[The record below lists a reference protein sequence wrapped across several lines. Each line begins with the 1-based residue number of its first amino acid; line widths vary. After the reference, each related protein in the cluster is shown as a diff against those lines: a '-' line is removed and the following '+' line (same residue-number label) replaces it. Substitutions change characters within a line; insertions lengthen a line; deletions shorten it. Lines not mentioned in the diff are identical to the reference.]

1 MMLSAG
7 TRLGPYE
14 IVAPLGAGGMGVVYR
29 ARDSRLHREV
39 AIKVIAEN
47 LAQDADAIR
56 RFEQETRAVAALSHP
71 NILALHDIGQ
81 AEVALTDR
89 TRPDGGASDASAAS
103 AASDSSGA
111 SAAANVRTA
120 AVPFAVT
127 ELLDGESLRARLTRT
142 PLTWRQAAAIARAI
156 ADGLAFAHG
165 RGIVHRDLKP
175 ENVFLTSDGRVK
187 ILDFGLAHAMRPL
200 SVAAS
205 NLPTVAV
212 TLPGAIVGTIGYA
225 SPEQIRGEA
234 AGPASDIFS
243 LGCIL
248 YEMVAG
254 RRAFEAPTAADTLA
268 SLLNGE
274 PPSLLSS
281 GSDRQVPLE
290 FERIVNHCLTKK
302 APDRLQSARALG
314 IALDALLS
322 DAAFLTPGTAAP
334 WITTPAP
341 GDVAAAY
348 IAGLAHAAPPASPAP
363 APAHSPSSSSS
374 SSRPSGSA
382 PASGSNAASMSTPT
396 PRVRASRSR
405 GRSLA
410 VLPFTTDDDSADAAY
425 LSDGITE
432 SLINSLAAIPKLR
445 VVPRSTVFRLKG
457 RDLDPLAAGA
467 ELDVKTLL
475 TGRIARRGEM
485 LTIQAELVDVA
496 HESQLWGHQYTR
508 NVADI
513 LTLQETI
520 AREISDALK
529 LKLSGTDKK
538 KLTKR
543 ATENTD
549 AYEDYLRAR
558 YFFNKYTP
566 DGFDQAVK
574 CCEAAITKDP
584 GYALAYAT
592 LADTYGSAAFFG
604 YVLPQ
609 EGVQKADAAARKAL
623 ELGPNLAEAHHALA
637 KESFFFRRDW
647 ATAERAFL
655 RALELNPRMADCRMY
670 YALML
675 IVLGRRDEALKQA
688 QQALD
693 DDPLSG
699 IVNTAMVLVHLF
711 TGQFDAGLTRAH
723 RALQLDPNLVLV
735 RQVLAFAYEQKE
747 EFDTAIDYGGP
758 LMAMAPG
765 VDPRPMLDKLRE
777 AWKTRG
783 KRGYWEERLQMLRDM
798 AARRYVPPFVW
809 AYVYTR
815 LDDFD
820 RAFEYLERAYTVSS
834 GMIVFMAI
842 DYAYAPLRSDP
853 RFDVLLR
860 KMGLPKIIS

>member
-1 MMLSAG
+1 MVLSAG

-71 NILALHDIGQ
+71 NILSLHDIGQ
-81 AEVALTDR
+81 IEVTLTDR
-89 TRPDGGASDASAAS
+89 TA
-103 AASDSSGA
+103 
-111 SAAANVRTA
+111 T
-120 AVPFAVT
+120 VPFAVT

-142 PLTWRQAAAIARAI
+142 PLAWRQAAAIARAI

-165 RGIVHRDLKP
+165 RGIIHRDLKP

-200 SVAAS
+200 SAS
-205 NLPTVAV
+205 ASSMPTVAA
-212 TLPGAIVGTIGYA
+212 TTPGAILGTIGYA
-225 SPEQIRGEA
+225 APEQIRGDA
-234 AGPASDIFS
+234 AGPAADIFS

-248 YEMVAG
+248 YEMAAG

-268 SLLNGE
+268 ALLHSE
-274 PPSLLSS
+274 PPALLSS
-281 GSDRQVPLE
+281 GSERHVPLE
-290 FERIVNHCLTKK
+290 FERIVGHCLEKK
-302 APDRLQSARALG
+302 VAERFQSARDLG

-322 DAAFLTPGTAAP
+322 DTSFVTPGGSASSASAP
-334 WITTPAP
+334 SP
-341 GDVAAAY
+341 GAVAAAY
-348 IAGLAHAAPPASPAP
+348 AAGLAHAAQLASDSRSPVSPSTAASSTAASPTISSSTAP
-363 APAHSPSSSSS
+363 AP
-374 SSRPSGSA
+374 GD
-382 PASGSNAASMSTPT
+382 TPT
-396 PRVRASRSR
+396 PRVRASRAR

-410 VLPFTTDDDSADAAY
+410 VLPFTTDETAADAAY

-457 RDLDPLAAGA
+457 RDLDPIAAGV

-508 NVADI
+508 NVTDI

-543 ATENTD
+543 STENTD

-566 DGFDQAVK
+566 DGFEQAVK
-574 CCEAAITKDP
+574 CCEAAIVKDP

-609 EGVQKADAAARKAL
+609 EGVAKAEAAARKAL
-623 ELGPNLAEAHHALA
+623 ELSPNLAEAHHALA

-647 ATAERAFL
+647 GTAERAFL
-655 RALELNPRMADCRMY
+655 RALELNPRSAECRMY

-675 IVLGRRDEALKQA
+675 VVLGRRDEALAHA

-711 TGQFDAGLTRAH
+711 TGSFDAGLTRAH

-747 EFDTAIDYGGP
+747 EFDTAIEFGGP

-765 VDPRPMLDKLRE
+765 VDPRPLLDQLRE

-783 KRGYWEERLQMLRDM
+783 KRGYWEQRLQMLRDM

-815 LDDFD
+815 LNDFD

-853 RFDVLLR
+853 RFDVLLK
-860 KMGLPKIIS
+860 KMGLPKIVS

>member
-1 MMLSAG
+1 
-7 TRLGPYE
+7 
-14 IVAPLGAGGMGVVYR
+14 
-29 ARDSRLHREV
+29 
-39 AIKVIAEN
+39 
-47 LAQDADAIR
+47 
-56 RFEQETRAVAALSHP
+56 
-71 NILALHDIGQ
+71 
-81 AEVALTDR
+81 
-89 TRPDGGASDASAAS
+89 
-103 AASDSSGA
+103 
-111 SAAANVRTA
+111 
-120 AVPFAVT
+120 
-127 ELLDGESLRARLTRT
+127 
-142 PLTWRQAAAIARAI
+142 
-156 ADGLAFAHG
+156 
-165 RGIVHRDLKP
+165 
-175 ENVFLTSDGRVK
+175 
-187 ILDFGLAHAMRPL
+187 MRPL
-200 SVAAS
+200 SVAES

-212 TLPGAIVGTIGYA
+212 TLPGAILGTIGYA
-225 SPEQIRGEA
+225 APEQIRGEG
-234 AGPASDIFS
+234 AGPPADIFS

-268 SLLNGE
+268 ALLHAE
-274 PPSLLSS
+274 PPALPSS
-281 GSDRQVPLE
+281 GSDHQVPLE
-290 FERIVNHCLTKK
+290 YERIVSHSLQKK
-302 APDRLQSARALG
+302 VADRIQSARAVG

-322 DAAFLTPGTAAP
+322 DATLITPGTAAAP

-348 IAGLAHAAPPASPAP
+348 IAGLHAARATSDPSQTSASASSPAASASAAARAQ
-363 APAHSPSSSSS
+363 AP
-374 SSRPSGSA
+374 RSGTT
-382 PASGSNAASMSTPT
+382 STPT
-396 PRVRASRSR
+396 PRARAARSR

-410 VLPFTTDDDSADAAY
+410 VLPFTTDDDSPDAAY

-457 RDLDPLAAGA
+457 RDLDPIAAGV

-475 TGRIARRGEM
+475 TGRIARRGET

-508 NVADI
+508 NMTDI
-513 LTLQETI
+513 ITLQETI
-520 AREISDALK
+520 AREISEALK
-529 LKLSGTDKK
+529 LKLSGNDKK
-538 KLTKR
+538 KLTKH
-543 ATENTD
+543 ATENTG

-566 DGFDQAVK
+566 DGFEQAVK
-574 CCEAAITKDP
+574 CCEAAIAKDP
-584 GYALAYAT
+584 QYALAYAT

-609 EGVQKADAAARKAL
+609 EGVQKAEAAARKAL

-655 RALELNPRMADCRMY
+655 RALELNPRIAECRMY

-675 IVLGRRDEALKQA
+675 IVLGRRDEALAQA

-699 IVNTAMVLVHLF
+699 IVNTAMVLVYLF
-711 TGQFDAGLTRAH
+711 TGAFDAGLTRAH
-723 RALQLDPNLVLV
+723 RALQLDPNLLLV

-747 EFDTAIDYGGP
+747 EFDAAIDFGGP
-758 LMAMAPG
+758 LMVMTPG
-765 VDPRPMLDKLRE
+765 IDPRPMLERLRE

-783 KRGYWEERLQMLRDM
+783 KQGYWEERLRILRDM

-815 LDDFD
+815 LNDFD

-853 RFDVLLR
+853 RFDALLR
-860 KMGLPKIIS
+860 KMGLPKIAS

>member
-1 MMLSAG
+1 MLLSAG

-81 AEVALTDR
+81 VEVTLTD
-89 TRPDGGASDASAAS
+89 S
-103 AASDSSGA
+103 
-111 SAAANVRTA
+111 TA

-234 AGPASDIFS
+234 AGAPSDIFS
-243 LGCIL
+243 LGCML

-268 SLLNGE
+268 ALLHGE
-274 PPSLLSS
+274 PPALAAS

-290 FERIVNHCLTKK
+290 FERIVNHCLQKK
-302 APDRLQSARALG
+302 AADRFQSARALG

-322 DAAFLTPGTAAP
+322 EAGFLTPGPAAP

-348 IAGLAHAAPPASPAP
+348 IAGLAHAAPPTPPASASGASSASSTSGASGASGTSPSRASASGASASGAP
-363 APAHSPSSSSS
+363 AA
-374 SSRPSGSA
+374 
-382 PASGSNAASMSTPT
+382 TPT
-396 PRVRASRSR
+396 PRARASRSR

-508 NVADI
+508 NVTDI

-543 ATENTD
+543 PTENTD

-566 DGFDQAVK
+566 DGFEHAVK
-574 CCEAAITKDP
+574 CCESAIEKDP

-609 EGVQKADAAARKAL
+609 EGVQKAEAAARKAL

-675 IVLGRRDEALKQA
+675 IVLGRRDEAMAHA

-699 IVNTAMVLVHLF
+699 IVNTAMVLVYLF
-711 TGQFDAGLTRAH
+711 TGAFDAGLTRAH

-853 RFDVLLR
+853 RFDALLR
-860 KMGLPKIIS
+860 KMGLPKLMS

>member
-1 MMLSAG
+1 MILSAG

-56 RFEQETRAVAALSHP
+56 RFEQETRAVAALTHP
-71 NILALHDIGQ
+71 NILSLHDIGQ
-81 AEVALTDR
+81 IEVTLTD
-89 TRPDGGASDASAAS
+89 
-103 AASDSSGA
+103 
-111 SAAANVRTA
+111 RTA

-142 PLTWRQAAAIARAI
+142 PLAWRQAAAIARAI

-187 ILDFGLAHAMRPL
+187 ILDFGLAYAMRPL
-200 SVAAS
+200 SAS
-205 NLPTVAV
+205 ASSLPTVAA
-212 TLPGAIVGTIGYA
+212 TTPGAILGTIGYA
-225 SPEQIRGEA
+225 APEQIRGDA
-234 AGPASDIFS
+234 AGPAADIFS

-248 YEMVAG
+248 YEMAAG

-268 SLLNGE
+268 ALLHTE
-274 PPSLLSS
+274 PPAIVSS
-281 GSDRQVPLE
+281 TSDRHVPFE
-290 FERIVNHCLTKK
+290 FERIVHHCLEKK
-302 APDRLQSARALG
+302 AAERFQSARDLG

-322 DAAFLTPGTAAP
+322 DTSFATPGSEPTRTAG
-334 WITTPAP
+334 TPSP

-348 IAGLAHAAPPASPAP
+348 VAGLASAAAAG
-363 APAHSPSSSSS
+363 AAD
-374 SSRPSGSA
+374 
-382 PASGSNAASMSTPT
+382 ASGGAGTGASRVRSSLAPGDTPT
-396 PRVRASRSR
+396 PRGRASRSR

-432 SLINSLAAIPKLR
+432 SLINSLASIPKLR

-457 RDLDPLAAGA
+457 RDLDPIAAGH

-485 LTIQAELVDVA
+485 LMIQAELVDVA

-508 NVADI
+508 NMTDLI
-513 LTLQETI
+513 TLQETI

-529 LKLSGTDKK
+529 LKLSGNDKK
-538 KLTKR
+538 KLTKHP
-543 ATENTD
+543 TENTD

-566 DGFDQAVK
+566 DGFDMAVK
-574 CCEAAITKDP
+574 CCEAAIAKDP
-584 GYALAYAT
+584 DYALAYAT

-604 YVLPQ
+604 YVLPT
-609 EGVQKADAAARKAL
+609 EGVEKAEGAARKAL
-623 ELGPNLAEAHHALA
+623 QLSPNLAEAHHALA

-655 RALELNPRMADCRMY
+655 RALELNPRMAECRMF

-675 IVLGRRDEALKQA
+675 IVLGRRDEALAQA

-699 IVNTAMVLVHLF
+699 LVNTGMVLVHLF
-711 TGQFDAGLTRAH
+711 TGAFDAGLTRAH

-747 EFDTAIDYGGP
+747 DFDTAIDFGGP

-765 VDPRPMLDKLRE
+765 VDARAILADLRE

-783 KRGYWEERLQMLRDM
+783 KRGYWEQRLQMLRDM

-815 LDDFD
+815 LNDFD

-853 RFDVLLR
+853 RFDALLR
-860 KMGLPKIIS
+860 KMGLPKIAN

>member
-1 MMLSAG
+1 MILSAG

-71 NILALHDIGQ
+71 NILSLHDIGQ
-81 AEVALTDR
+81 IEVTLTD
-89 TRPDGGASDASAAS
+89 
-103 AASDSSGA
+103 
-111 SAAANVRTA
+111 RTA

-142 PLTWRQAAAIARAI
+142 PLAWRQAVAIARAI

-165 RGIVHRDLKP
+165 RGIIHRDLKP

-200 SVAAS
+200 SVTAS
-205 NLPTVAV
+205 SMPTVAA
-212 TLPGAIVGTIGYA
+212 TTPGAILGTIGYA
-225 SPEQIRGEA
+225 APEQIRGDA
-234 AGPASDIFS
+234 AGPAADIFS

-248 YEMVAG
+248 YEMAAG

-268 SLLNGE
+268 ALLHSE
-274 PPSLLSS
+274 PPALLSS
-281 GSDRQVPLE
+281 GSDRHVPLE
-290 FERIVNHCLTKK
+290 FERIVHHCLEKK
-302 APDRLQSARALG
+302 VADRFQSARDLG

-322 DAAFLTPGTAAP
+322 DTSFVTPGGAAP
-334 WITTPAP
+334 HAPTPSP
-341 GDVAAAY
+341 GAVAAAY
-348 IAGLAHAAPPASPAP
+348 AAGLAHAAQLASDSQPPAAGSTPAP
-363 APAHSPSSSSS
+363 
-374 SSRPSGSA
+374 GD
-382 PASGSNAASMSTPT
+382 TPT
-396 PRVRASRSR
+396 PRGRGSRAR

-432 SLINSLAAIPKLR
+432 SLINSLSAIPKLR

-485 LTIQAELVDVA
+485 LMIQAELVDVA

-508 NVADI
+508 NMSDI
-513 LTLQETI
+513 LMLQETI

-529 LKLSGTDKK
+529 LKLSGNDKK
-538 KLTKR
+538 KLTKH
-543 ATENTD
+543 ATENTG

-566 DGFDQAVK
+566 EGFEQAVK
-574 CCEAAITKDP
+574 CCEAAIAKDP

-609 EGVQKADAAARKAL
+609 EGVQKAEAAARKAL

-647 ATAERAFL
+647 PTAERAFL
-655 RALELNPRMADCRMY
+655 RALELNPRIAECRMY

-675 IVLGRRDEALKQA
+675 IVLGRRDEALAHA

-711 TGQFDAGLTRAH
+711 TGAFDAGLTRAH

-747 EFDTAIDYGGP
+747 EFDTAIDFGGP

-765 VDPRPMLDKLRE
+765 VDPRPMLEKLRE

-783 KRGYWEERLQMLRDM
+783 KRGYWEQRLQMLRDM

-815 LDDFD
+815 LNDFD

-834 GMIVFMAI
+834 GMIVFMGI
-842 DYAYAPLRSDP
+842 DYAYAPLRTDP
-853 RFDVLLR
+853 RFDTLLR
-860 KMGLPKIIS
+860 KMGLPKIAS